1 MWKGGGSDDEDA
13 CKPEDSGGEAVV
25 MVAGAGPAAEPE
37 EGPARGMAAI
47 GERDRRDEEGVDEEG
62 LDEEAM
68 DEEGEPEVPC
78 EEVEADDVA
87 GEGV

>member
-1 MWKGGGSDDEDA
+1 MVAVAAAAAG
-13 CKPEDSGGEAVV
+13 PEDVPAEV
-25 MVAGAGPAAEPE
+25 MGAL
-37 EGPARGMAAI
+37 
-47 GERDRRDEEGVDEEG
+47 GERVERDEVRVDEEG

-78 EEVEADDVA
+78 KEPEADGVA